1 MWNQIYYTVKR
12 FFLDWRPMAIMLG
25 AYILI
30 TFILGNAFS
39 SAFETLDL
47 EVVNALYVNED
58 SGEYGKQ
65 FIAQLKEQEEIKDLM
80 ELTEEQSF
88 DAAEKKIRDEKA
100 DVLIYLSKDFSAQC
114 ESQDE
119 SNIVEVYR
127 SKYSGMKAT
136 VTQSIV
142 ESYVSGLNAA
152 GAVYKEKGN
161 LEGFAFLPGT
171 GIEKQPLVKEEKT
184 PSAMGYYAIA
194 MVLMM
199 LLACA
204 DYGNIGI
211 SEDYL
216 GAIGDRMRLSQV
228 KPYQQFIGKIIGV
241 SLVQLIQG
249 GILIAFTKFVY
260 GVSWGGNVPVLLA
273 VVYSFCVLSTTFGG
287 MLAMLCGDEQKASTM
302 VTSLMIVFTFLSGGF
317 MPADFGPLRYL
328 SLSAYAQTSLT
339 NLAYQGDGELVVRN
353 IAFMWGFSIIFM
365 LVSVRKIRRE
375 RA

>member
-1 MWNQIYYTVKR
+1 MWNQIYYTIKR
-12 FFLDWRPMAIMLG
+12 FLLDWKPMAIMLG

-39 SAFETLDL
+39 SSFETSDL
-47 EVVNALYVNED
+47 EVVSALYVNED
-58 SGEYGKQ
+58 SGDYGKQ
-65 FIAQLKEQEEIKDLM
+65 FIDQLKDQEGIQDLI
-80 ELTEEQSF
+80 ELTEETSF
-88 DAAEKKIRDEKA
+88 NEAEKKIRDEKA
-100 DVLIYLSKDFSAQC
+100 DVLIYLSEDFTAQC
-114 ESQDE
+114 ESQDQ
-119 SNIVEVYR
+119 SNIVKVYR

-152 GAVYKEKGN
+152 GAVYKEKGS

-171 GIEKQPLVKEEKT
+171 GIEKQPLAKKEET

-228 KPYQQFIGKIIGV
+228 KPFQQFLGKIVGV
-241 SLVQLIQG
+241 SLVQLFQG
-249 GILIAFTKFVY
+249 GILIAFTKYVY
-260 GVSWGGNVPVLLA
+260 GVSWGENVPVLLGI
-273 VVYSFCVLSTTFGG
+273 VYSFCFLSTTFGG

-302 VTSLMIVFTFLSGGF
+302 VTSLMLGFTFLAGGF
-317 MPADFGPLRYL
+317 VPADFGAARYL
-328 SLSAYAQTSLT
+328 SLSAYAQTALT
-339 NLAYQGDGELVVRN
+339 NLAYQGDGALIGRN

-365 LVSVRKIRRE
+365 LISVGKIRRE